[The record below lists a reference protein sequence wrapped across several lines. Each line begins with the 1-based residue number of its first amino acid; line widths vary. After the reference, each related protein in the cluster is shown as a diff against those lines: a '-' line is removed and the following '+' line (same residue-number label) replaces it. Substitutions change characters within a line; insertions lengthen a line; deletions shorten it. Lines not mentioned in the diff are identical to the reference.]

1 MDNRSYFDSQE
12 FREILK
18 RYEQTR
24 TKEVC
29 SYFEMED
36 LLDILIYYLLQDS
49 IDEAED
55 VFTHAKILHPT
66 DSDLTKMEVRLM
78 LARNEPEKALMK
90 LAELGNIDDDEY
102 SLMQAQAFIA
112 LKEFR
117 EAREIAIAILNKME
131 TTREMACEALETLL
145 DCGYAQEALEI
156 TEFGLKKYAGEK
168 HLLEIKAECLIEL
181 QDTKEAIKIYNR
193 LLDEDPYS
201 TFYWEQL
208 ARIYYLTNRYAKAL
222 ECYEYELAINDE
234 IDYARMMQGYCYY
247 FMRDYKKAYAIFGSL
262 AEKYTQSV
270 MPRFY
275 KAMCKWHEGDE
286 EEAIELFKEV
296 VELSEDES
304 IEAMVA
310 SVNRAII
317 LSSQGN
323 TDEARGPIARA
334 LVLHPKNV
342 KQLLVSDEELYTLRD
357 KENITFKEMNVI
369 DVKEW
374 SEEEGLFAL
383 ALHLIKY
390 RHYEMA
396 IQALFYMR
404 RTSEDTTDI
413 DACLAYARYHTDKF
427 ELEELVES
435 ALAGKSN
442 LLYDLFGLAYDAE
455 DTVETFLKKIA
466 E

>member
-1 MDNRSYFDSQE
+1 MDNRSYFNSQE

-24 TKEVC
+24 AKEVC

-49 IDEAED
+49 VDDAED
-55 VFTHAKILHPT
+55 VFAHAKILHST

-102 SLMQAQAFIA
+102 NLMQAQAFIA

-117 EAREIAIAILNKME
+117 EAREIAIAILNKKE

-145 DCGYAQEALEI
+145 DSGYAQEALEI
-156 TEFGLKKYAGEK
+156 TELGLKKYAGEK
-168 HLLEIKAECLIEL
+168 YLLEIKAECLIEL
-181 QDTKEAIKIYNR
+181 QDTKEAIKIYNK

-201 TFYWEQL
+201 TLYWEQL

-247 FMRDYKKAYAIFGSL
+247 FMRDYRKAHAIFDSL

-275 KAMCKWHEGDE
+275 KAMCRWHEGDE

-296 VELSEDES
+296 VELSEEES

-317 LSSQGN
+317 LSTQGN
-323 TDEARGPIARA
+323 TDEARGPMARA

-357 KENITFKEMNVI
+357 KENLTFKEMNVI

-390 RHYEMA
+390 RHYETS
-396 IQALFYMR
+396 IQTLSYIR
-404 RTSEDTTDI
+404 RTCEDTSDI
-413 DACLAYARYHTDKF
+413 DACLAFARYHTDKF
-427 ELEELVES
+427 ELEEFIES

-455 DTVETFLKKIA
+455 DSVETFLKKIA